1 MWYIPTVI
9 KHSLYKR
16 NQIWWVDFYIE
27 GKRYQKST
35 RATTKTEAERIALLI
50 MEKALRDEYGK
61 SDHSLFDLI
70 NRYIAHIK
78 LNNKSWRSKETHLKA
93 FARFMKD
100 KNLSAITLQD
110 CQNFHKQLIEKPI
123 TKTKYM
129 KRSTVNRYFST
140 IKHMFNR
147 AIDWNMIQKNPG
159 QRIKQHTESPRLR
172 FYSQKE
178 IERLDFNRH

>member
-1 MWYIPTVI
+1 MDAHSHNFVETYQGLVGFGADRETDENTVI
-9 KHSLYKR
+9 YYLQKFSDDKFMQTLIKR
-16 NQIWWVDFYIE
+16 M
-27 GKRYQKST
+27 S
-35 RATTKTEAERIALLI
+35 AAELAEI
-50 MEKALRDEYGK
+50 
-61 SDHSLFDLI
+61 FDLI

-147 AIDWNMIQKNPG
+147 AID
-159 QRIKQHTESPRLR
+159 
-172 FYSQKE
+172 
-178 IERLDFNRH
+178 